1 MNNVLIAITFF
12 LFSYAS
18 LFGQEHN
25 EHTEHGSEAHEFK
38 HHRLALIIGHGHV
51 FGAEEVN
58 SDKKIATM
66 PTWGLDYQ
74 YWINRKFG
82 LGLKSDIEIMD
93 YVVTLEDHTETERN
107 NPLIVSTVFLYN
119 PAKGWNLFTGPGIEF
134 EESHNFFVIRAGVGY
149 EFELPGHWDFA
160 PEIVFD
166 LKDGHI
172 GAFTW
177 GIGVGKR
184 F

>member
-18 LFGQEHN
+18 FFGQEHD

-38 HHRLALIIGHGHV
+38 HHRVALIIGHGHV